1 MNVLVLTD
9 NCVLSSGYGAL
20 FQSRAVHVQPVD
32 VDFHDFPGWGE
43 KCVETS
49 LASCNGLVCIELYH
63 EYKWTS
69 QYLVWNPSTK
79 SYKNIPSSTSTS
91 YSVSCWVR
99 RFGFG
104 YDYST
109 DDYKILRPY
118 HYYHIHTFQ
127 IEIFSLKT
135 FTWRTIQVDEE
146 NNFIRSV
153 PFTEK
158 TIYCHGAIYWSAQRY
173 RKPSII
179 YFDLADEIF
188 HELPW
193 PESVSYYFRDESSD
207 TWDLG
212 TFGEHLCLS
221 VCTAESCSDICIQLW
236 VMKESWTRLA
246 TIPYRGSCLRP
257 VCVSKNGENF
267 LLQETQVK
275 GVGENSERNF
285 KLTVFNLKKKAYRKT
300 PYDRKTIIEATTYV
314 ESLYSLDCND
324 GLNQHFQEE
333 GSKGHKGNQ
342 EVCPKGYGNNY
353 YAYKLLE
360 DNKKDKKLLTVASE
374 HSKNRAHGLQEVLE
388 KKIHELKE
396 YGKEKNLVV
405 DKIIGLKLKIN
416 ELIINHGRKSNEVEE
431 GRDSITSPEFGN
443 KLSDTSEVKN
453 IRFSVPIASNFP
465 SNVKSATLASPNLHP
480 VGEIHGH
487 VNALWKKLMSSKMS
501 LEERDKK

>member
-1 MNVLVLTD
+1 MRICKARRQRSFTIPNDHVEEILSRLPVKSLMRFKCVSKAWHTLISSHQFAKSHFQRASQNPNSMNVLVLTD

-257 VCVSKNGENF
+257 
-267 LLQETQVK
+267 ETQVK

-324 GLNQHFQEE
+324 GLNQEE
-333 GSKGHKGNQ
+333 FFSLVN
-342 EVCPKGYGNNY
+342 
-353 YAYKLLE
+353 
-360 DNKKDKKLLTVASE
+360 VAE
-374 HSKNRAHGLQEVLE
+374 IPPEG
-388 KKIHELKE
+388 LKE
-396 YGKEKNLVV
+396 LGTKV
-405 DKIIGLKLKIN
+405 I
-416 ELIINHGRKSNEVEE
+416 EE
-431 GRDSITSPEFGN
+431 EDWTSLLP
-443 KLSDTSEVKN
+443 
-453 IRFSVPIASNFP
+453 
-465 SNVKSATLASPNLHP
+465 
-480 VGEIHGH
+480 
-487 VNALWKKLMSSKMS
+487 
-501 LEERDKK
+501 